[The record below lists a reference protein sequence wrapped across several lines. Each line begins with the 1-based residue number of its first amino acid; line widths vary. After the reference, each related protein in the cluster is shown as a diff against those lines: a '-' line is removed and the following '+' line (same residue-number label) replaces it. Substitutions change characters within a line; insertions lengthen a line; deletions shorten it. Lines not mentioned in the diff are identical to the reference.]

1 VRHEN
6 RDTAGLLEFLL
17 RTGVF
22 MALGALVAQWMFD
35 NAIAGA
41 ALGLATYLVFIF
53 LGMLGDI
60 VAINRELAAFRKG
73 EDSD

>member
-6 RDTAGLLEFLL
+6 RATAGLLEFLL

-41 ALGLATYLVFIF
+41 ALGLATYLVLIF